1 MISNLAYVHPEAKI
15 GENVTIEPFA
25 SIFKDVIIGDGCW
38 IGTHAVIMDGARL
51 GKNCKVFP
59 GAVIAGIPQDLKFA
73 GEYST
78 VEIGDNSTFRECV
91 TVNRGTSAKGKTVV
105 GSNCLIMAYSHVAHD
120 CVIGNNVV
128 IVNSVQIAGEVEV
141 GNFSIISG
149 ATAVRQFVRIGEH
162 TYIGGY
168 CQVRKD
174 VPPFVRAAREPLSY
188 IGVNSVGLRR
198 RGFSNETIFS
208 IQEMYRK
215 IYQSGMNH
223 SAAIADI
230 ETLMTQTPERDM
242 VINFIRS
249 SKAGIM
255 RGWTSE
261 VEED

>member
-1 MISNLAYVHPEAKI
+1 
-15 GENVTIEPFA
+15 
-25 SIFKDVIIGDGCW
+25 
-38 IGTHAVIMDGARL
+38 
-51 GKNCKVFP
+51 
-59 GAVIAGIPQDLKFA
+59 
-73 GEYST
+73 
-78 VEIGDNSTFRECV
+78 
-91 TVNRGTSAKGKTVV
+91 VNRGTSAKGKTVV
-105 GSNCLIMAYSHVAHD
+105 GSNCLIMAYAHVAHD

-128 IVNSVQIAGEVEV
+128 IVNSVQIAGEVEI

-215 IYQSGMNH
+215 IYQSGLNH
-223 SAAIADI
+223 STAIASI
-230 ETLMTQTPERDM
+230 ETSMTQTPERDM

>member
-1 MISNLAYVHPEAKI
+1 MISNLAFVHSEAKI

-25 SIFKDVIIGDGCW
+25 TIYKDVVIGDGCW
-38 IGTHAVIMDGARL
+38 IGPHAVIMDGARL

-59 GAVIAGIPQDLKFA
+59 GAVIAGIPQDLKFV

-105 GSNCLIMAYSHVAHD
+105 GSNCLIMAYAHVAHD

-128 IVNSVQIAGEVEV
+128 IVNSVQIAGEVSV

-149 ATAVRQFVRIGEH
+149 ATAIRQFVRIGEH

-223 SAAIADI
+223 SAALAAI

-242 VINFIRS
+242 VIDFIRS